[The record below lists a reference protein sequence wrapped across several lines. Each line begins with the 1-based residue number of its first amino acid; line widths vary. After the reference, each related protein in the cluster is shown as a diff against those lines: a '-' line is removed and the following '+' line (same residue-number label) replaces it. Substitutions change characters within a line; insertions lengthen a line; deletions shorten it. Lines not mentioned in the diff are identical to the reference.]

1 MLEMVPRRKTS
12 EILVERIQQYIAAE
26 GLKPGDPLPTEHAL
40 AERLGVSRISV
51 REATKTL
58 GFLGI
63 LEAKPGRGLTV
74 GRMDVDRLKE
84 SLSFHPALQTVPGNE
99 LIDSRLIVEM
109 GVMPHVARRMARDP
123 EIYDRLHQINA
134 QLRRTREASRFVEL
148 DAAFH
153 QLLIQSSG
161 LTPLAAFH
169 DLLQVFFQRFR
180 EAVKKGGW
188 QQGIRDHQA
197 VIDALR
203 DRKPSKAAKI
213 LCRHITEHR
222 KHDPP

>member
-1 MLEMVPRRKTS
+1 MLETVHRRKTS

-40 AERLGVSRISV
+40 AARLGVSRISL

-74 GRMDVDRLKE
+74 GQINMNRLKE
-84 SLSFHPALQTVPGNE
+84 SLGFHPALQTVPGDA

-109 GVMPHVARRMARDP
+109 GVMPHVARRMAQEP
-123 EIYDRLHQINA
+123 QIYDRLHQINA
-134 QLRRTREASRFVEL
+134 ELRRTRDATRFVEL
-148 DAAFH
+148 DTAFH

-203 DRKPSKAAKI
+203 DRRPTKAAKI
-213 LCRHITEHR
+213 LFRHITEHR
-222 KHDPP
+222 KRDQP

>member
-1 MLEMVPRRKTS
+1 
-12 EILVERIQQYIAAE
+12 
-26 GLKPGDPLPTEHAL
+26 
-40 AERLGVSRISV
+40 VSRISV

-84 SLSFHPALQTVPGNE
+84 SLSFHPALHTVPGTE
-99 LIDSRLIVEM
+99 LIDSRLIVET
-109 GVMPHVARRMARDP
+109 GVMPHVARRMARDSQ
-123 EIYDRLHQINA
+123 IYDQLNQINA
-134 QLRRTREASRFVEL
+134 ELRRTRDATQFVEL

-153 QLLIQSSG
+153 QRLIQSSG

-180 EAVKKGGW
+180 EAVKRGEW
-188 QQGIRDHQA
+188 QQGVRDHQA

-222 KHDPP
+222 KRALQ